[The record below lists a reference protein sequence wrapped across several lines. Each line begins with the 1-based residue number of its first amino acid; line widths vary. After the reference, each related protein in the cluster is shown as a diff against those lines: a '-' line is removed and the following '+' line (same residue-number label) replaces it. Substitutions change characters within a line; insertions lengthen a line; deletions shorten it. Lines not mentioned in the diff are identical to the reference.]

1 MVSELGSEHPDHSL
15 RTARRAPTLT
25 REQELSL
32 ATRWREL
39 GDVAAA
45 EALVRAHLGL
55 VITMARKYRRYP
67 VQREELIA
75 EGNLGIVR
83 ALQKFDPERGL
94 RFATYAVHWIR
105 WHILGHVIKS
115 WSLVGGGSGP
125 LRSKVFFKL
134 RRERMRAVNSLGE
147 GEAADALVAERLGLT
162 TGKLETMTQRLEGRD
177 VSLDAPLAGNARSLL
192 DVLAAPANQELELAH
207 VQAEHSVLDAVRKAV
222 SGLDSRER
230 YVVEQRLM
238 ADSSEALSLAEIGRR
253 LGVSRERARQLEQR
267 AKLKLRKRIPACGS
281 SLFNEWLRDFA
292 QPGAL
297 AKPAA

>member
-1 MVSELGSEHPDHSL
+1 MLSRVGSVQLDH
-15 RTARRAPTLT
+15 RRRPGRAPTLT

-39 GDVAAA
+39 GDAAAA

-55 VITMARKYRRYP
+55 VVTVAGKYRRYP
-67 VQREELIA
+67 VQWEELVA
-75 EGNLGIVR
+75 EGNLGVVR
-83 ALQKFDPERGL
+83 ALQKFDPERGP

-105 WHILGHVIKS
+105 CHILGYVIRS

-125 LRSKVFFKL
+125 LRSKLFFKL
-134 RRERMRAVNSLGE
+134 RRERARAVNSLGE

-162 TGKLETMTQRLEGRD
+162 TGKLAAMTQRLEGRD
-177 VSLDAPLAGNARSLL
+177 ISLDAPLAANSRTLV
-192 DVLAAPANQELELAH
+192 DVLSTPATQELELSH
-207 VQAEHSVLDAVRKAV
+207 VQTEHSMLEAVRKAV
-222 SGLDSRER
+222 SGLDPRER

-238 ADSSEALSLAEIGRR
+238 ADSAEALSLAEIGRR

-267 AKLKLRKRIPACGS
+267 AKLKLRKRIPACGN
-281 SLFNEWLRDFA
+281 SLFNEWLRDLA
-292 QPGAL
+292 VPGAL